1 MLRKTKLLKLRK
13 VGKIMKTKELIE
25 LLKELDPN
33 GELKVEVSECCCN
46 GNGITGVEVYEDH
59 ILIY

>member
-1 MLRKTKLLKLRK
+1 
-13 VGKIMKTKELIE
+13 MKTKELIE
-25 LLKELDPN
+25 LLNTLDPDGN
-33 GELKVEVSECCCN
+33 LKVEVSEYCCN

>member
-1 MLRKTKLLKLRK
+1 
-13 VGKIMKTKELIE
+13 MKTKELIE
-25 LLKELDPN
+25 LLNTLDPDGN
-33 GELKVEVSECCCN
+33 LKVEVSECCCN